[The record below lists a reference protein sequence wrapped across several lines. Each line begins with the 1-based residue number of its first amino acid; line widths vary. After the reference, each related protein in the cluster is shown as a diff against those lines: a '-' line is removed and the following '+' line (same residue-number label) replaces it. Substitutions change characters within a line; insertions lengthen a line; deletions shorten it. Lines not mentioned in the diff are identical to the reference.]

1 MTDNETFIVQS
12 AITDRL
18 YVKTYHDFLDSTIIG
33 GKEKLIFILLKRY
46 LNFSDDKSGVAGT
59 VYPTLDTLSKQ
70 SGMTKKTV
78 IGILK
83 KLESKGLIVV
93 KQQGLNRPNIYTI
106 RDFSG
111 IWKAGT
117 DKEVKEAIELY
128 EEEYE
133 DSKIIERLKKK
144 GYKIIKEKELESEP
158 TKAQTQALLNN
169 QSLNLYNYITDNAK
183 SQDLERYSIEQIKE
197 YFDYNI
203 MVHDNPYK
211 QKSIDMVM
219 NILYDTLNTS
229 KKSIRVSGEDKPA
242 MVVQSKLMKLDME
255 CIMYAID
262 KYSENT
268 ERVKNP
274 VAYMLTILYKAQEQY
289 DLDIQNQVSHD
300 MANWNIPTDD
310 DE

>member
-1 MTDNETFIVQS
+1 MARPKIKSATDQRPFIMVYQ
-12 AITDRL
+12 
-18 YVKTYHDFLDSTIIG
+18 DFLESDLLDNHYQKLVYVYLKKFADS
-33 GKEKLIFILLKRY
+33 KNQCFPSVK
-46 LNFSDDKSGVAGT
+46 
-59 VYPTLDTLSKQ
+59 TLSKL
-70 SGMTKKTV
+70 TKISVNKVKLTLAELEQKGV
-78 IGILK
+78 I
-83 KLESKGLIVV
+83 SKENRTRPDGGKSSNLYTLYDFKELWNAGSSEEVAAVV
-93 KQQGLNRPNIYTI
+93 
-106 RDFSG
+106 D
-111 IWKAGT
+111 
-117 DKEVKEAIELY
+117 
-128 EEEYE
+128 EYE
-133 DSKIIERLKKK
+133 DKKLISLLEAK
-144 GYKIIKEKELESEP
+144 GYTIIKEKEPDKTEP
-158 TKAQTQALLNN
+158 TKVTVEPSTKLNQFDIVN
-169 QSLNLYNYITDNAK
+169 TTINPEK
-183 SQDLERYSIEQIKE
+183 SQELERYSIEQIKE

>member
-12 AITDRL
+12 AIPDRL
-18 YVKTYHDFLDSTIIG
+18 YVKTYHDFLDSTIIN

-78 IGILK
+78 ISIIK

-117 DKEVKEAIELY
+117 DEEVKEAIDLY

-133 DSKIIERLKKK
+133 DSKIIERLINK
-144 GYKIIKEKELESEP
+144 GYKVIKEKGLESTP
-158 TKAQTQALLNN
+158 TKEQTQAPINN
-169 QSLNLYNYITDNAK
+169 SVLNLYNYITDEEK
-183 SQDLERYSIEQIKE
+183 SQVAERYSMEQIKE

-274 VAYMLTILYKAQEQY
+274 ISYMLTILYKAQEQY

-300 MANWNIPTDD
+300 MANWSLKF

>member
-1 MTDNETFIVQS
+1 MEDKIIV
-12 AITDRL
+12 RL
-18 YVKTYHDFLDSTIIG
+18 AKPERDYVKVYKDFLNCKLLTAE
-33 GKEKLIFILLKRY
+33 EKLIYIALKSFVEY
-46 LNFSDDKSGVAGT
+46 GKDTDK
-59 VYPTLDTLSKQ
+59 VYPSVETLCKITSMSKPRATRTITSLVKKGIIKKQRQGLTKANLYTIVDVPAMWGTDTLEEL
-70 SGMTKKTV
+70 KTV
-78 IGILK
+78 S
-83 KLESKGLIVV
+83 ESRMSDKTNEELIEELI
-93 KQQGLNRPNIYTI
+93 KRGAITI
-106 RDFSG
+106 
-111 IWKAGT
+111 
-117 DKEVKEAIELY
+117 V
-128 EEEYE
+128 
-133 DSKIIERLKKK
+133 
-144 GYKIIKEKELESEP
+144 KEKELESEP

-197 YFDYNI
+197 HFNYSI

-242 MVVQSKLMKLDME
+242 IVVQSKLMKLDME

>member
-1 MTDNETFIVQS
+1 MARPKIKSATDQRPFIMV
-12 AITDRL
+12 
-18 YVKTYHDFLDSTIIG
+18 YHDFLDS
-33 GKEKLIFILLKRY
+33 
-46 LNFSDDKSGVAGT
+46 D
-59 VYPTLDTLSKQ
+59 
-70 SGMTKKTV
+70 V
-78 IGILK
+78 IGSHEKMVFIALKKFADSKNQCFPSLK
-83 KLESKGLIVV
+83 KLSDVTGLSKRKIQDTLKELEQKHIITIESRLRADGGTTSNLYTLYDFKELWNAGSSEEMEAVV
-93 KQQGLNRPNIYTI
+93 
-106 RDFSG
+106 D
-111 IWKAGT
+111 
-117 DKEVKEAIELY
+117 
-128 EEEYE
+128 EYE
-133 DSKIIERLKKK
+133 DKKLISLLEAK
-144 GYKIIKEKELESEP
+144 GYTVIKEKEPDKTEP
-158 TKAQTQALLNN
+158 TKVTVEPSTKLNQFDIVN
-169 QSLNLYNYITDNAK
+169 TTINPEK
-183 SQDLERYSIEQIKE
+183 SQELERYSIEQIKE